1 MRKTRFD
8 KIMEELDKQG
18 KVSKVDPK
26 ERELIM
32 NSLREVMIEHN
43 SQEKVIQHL
52 SKIHIENIPKIS

>member
-1 MRKTRFD
+1 
-8 KIMEELDKQG
+8 MEELDKQG

-52 SKIHIENIPKIS
+52 SKINIENIPKIS